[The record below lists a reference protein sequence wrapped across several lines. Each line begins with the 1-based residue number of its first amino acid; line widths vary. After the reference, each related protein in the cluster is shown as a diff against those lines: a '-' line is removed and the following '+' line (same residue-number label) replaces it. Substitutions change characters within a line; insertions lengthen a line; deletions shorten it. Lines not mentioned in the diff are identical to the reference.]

1 MFENVKSRPEDPID
15 VISRRYKADTNP
27 QKIDLGIGVYRDE
40 SGQSPVMTAV
50 AKAEQ
55 RLASRCESKEYLT
68 PAGNLRYCELMEPY
82 LFGTDH
88 NRSIISIQTPGGGP
102 AIRVAAD
109 LVKRLSA
116 QKKMW
121 VPAPTWGHQLL
132 VFGAAG
138 LEISEYPYY
147 SFENQSILF
156 SEMVETLDKEAVSGD
171 TILLHGCCHNPT
183 GADLTDEQWQILA
196 DLCQRKALIP
206 FIDIAYQGFC
216 RGMEQDNFGIRVMA
230 AKVPEM
236 LVASTSSKSFGIY
249 RERAGSISL
258 VSNLQGD
265 QLIDLRKEMLEV
277 SRGLYFMSANHGAAI
292 VVEILDDEEL
302 TKLWRQ
308 ELEES
313 RLRIANMRTLLADEL
328 NAAFDSE
335 KFSYIKNQF
344 GMFSL
349 LPLNSEQIERLNSE
363 FSVYLIPDG
372 RINLAGLS
380 EKTIAHVAEAIHAV
394 SVVHAS

>member
-15 VISRRYKADTNP
+15 VISRNFKNDSNP

-40 SGQSPVMTAV
+40 SGKSPVMKAV
-50 AKAEQ
+50 ALAEK
-55 RLASRCESKEYLT
+55 RLAAKCESKEYLT
-68 PAGNLRYCELMEPY
+68 PAGNQRYCELMEPF

-88 NRSIISIQTPGGGP
+88 KRSIISIQTPGGGP
-102 AIRVAAD
+102 AIRIAAE
-109 LVKRLSA
+109 LVKRLTA
-116 QKKMW
+116 KKKMW
-121 VPAPTWGHQLL
+121 VPAPTWSHQLL
-132 VFGAAG
+132 VFSATG
-138 LEISEYPYY
+138 LEIAEYPYY
-147 SFENQSILF
+147 NFDTQSILF
-156 SEMVETLDKEAVSGD
+156 NEMVETLEQEAVAGD

-183 GADLTDEQWQILA
+183 GADFNEEQWQILA
-196 DLCQRKALIP
+196 DLCKRKAIIP

-216 RGMEQDNFGIRVMA
+216 RGMEQDNFGIRAME

-265 QLIDLRKEMLEV
+265 QSIDLKKEMLEV

-292 VVEILDDEEL
+292 VVEILEDEEL
-302 TKLWRQ
+302 TKIWRQ

-313 RLRIANMRTLLADEL
+313 RLRISTLRSLLADHL
-328 NAAFDSE
+328 NEAFDSE
-335 KFSYIKNQF
+335 KFNYIRNQF

-349 LPLNSEQIERLNSE
+349 LPLTTEQIEGLSSN
-363 FSVYLIPDG
+363 FSVFLIPDG

-380 EKTIAHVAEAIHAV
+380 EKSIPYVAKAIYSV
-394 SVVHAS
+394 STVHA